1 MSDVAAPR
9 TAAFRN
15 LRARFDQLSVAA
27 KLVALCAAAILMLM
41 ASGFTVVTMHASSV
55 VGRGSIETSEATAQ
69 FYAREI
75 ANELNAVTGAARAM
89 ATGFSADLTREGF
102 VPEREI
108 GQLRAYLDAAPSV
121 LGNWLMLEPGYARP
135 EAAGQ
140 PGFNSEGRFGPYW
153 TRDHKGKVTAQIP
166 SGSAD
171 WTNDYYAGGLKRGAG
186 RLSKPYVYQVDG
198 KDVTMLSITFPVK
211 RGGRVA
217 GVAGYDIGLN
227 ELSERLKKLR
237 PLGSGRVRLIAQDD
251 SWLAH
256 EDASKRMKPY
266 DEDQRGLID
275 AVIRS
280 GTPQRFDLVDPDG
293 SAWERF
299 AVPVTV
305 EGAEDRWAV
314 VVDIPM
320 SAITAPAH
328 ALTLMLVV
336 VAILVILGA
345 LCVLWM
351 ASKRIVGL
359 PLGRLSDTVDRL
371 AKGEDVPV
379 GETERQDEVGTLA
392 RAADVFRLA
401 AAERE
406 REQARNAE
414 EQRIVTAAIGTG
426 LSALREGKLAARIDA
441 DFPPAY
447 AQLKTDFNATATT
460 LRDLI
465 AAVVERSE
473 SIQTGSTEIARAA
486 QDLASRSESS
496 AASLEETSAAL
507 SQIDQRLRASA
518 ASADETLGCAKRAN
532 ASVAGGRDV
541 ASGAV
546 AAMHRVSEC
555 AKGIDDVIEGLD
567 KIAFQT
573 RVLAMNAAVEAG
585 RAGEAGRGFAVVADL
600 VSALAMR
607 AEEEAKRARDQL
619 TVTQEEVGNAVG
631 AVGDVDGALVQ
642 IADIF
647 TQVDTLVGS
656 LVDNNRVQAMSISEI
671 VIAVSGMDST
681 TQQNAAMV
689 EETSAAAQ
697 QLRTEATD
705 LAGRAAQFEIDAT
718 PQSGRSYAAAA

>member
-1 MSDVAAPR
+1 MSNAAAPLHAG
-9 TAAFRN
+9 TQT
-15 LRARFDQLSVAA
+15 LRGRFDRLSVAG
-27 KLVALCAAAILMLM
+27 KLVALCAAAISLLLTV
-41 ASGFTVVTMHASSV
+41 GFAVVTMHASTV
-55 VGRGSIETSEATAQ
+55 VARGSTDTAEATAQ

-75 ANELNAVTGAARAM
+75 ANDLNAVTGAARAM
-89 ATGFSADLTREGF
+89 ATGFSADLTREGL
-102 VPEREI
+102 VPDREI
-108 GQLRAYLDAAPSV
+108 TQLRAYLDAAPTV

-135 EAAGQ
+135 EAGGQ
-140 PGFNSEGRFGPYW
+140 PGFNADGRFGPYW
-153 TRDHKGKVTAQIP
+153 TRDAAGKVTAQNP
-166 SGSAD
+166 SGTSD
-171 WTNDYYAGGLKRGAG
+171 WANDYYAGGLKRDAG

-198 KDVTMLSITFPVK
+198 KDVTMLSVTFPVK
-211 RGGRVA
+211 RGGSVI
-217 GVAGYDIGLN
+217 GLTGYDIGLN
-227 ELSERLKKLR
+227 DLSERLKKLR
-237 PLGSGRVRLIAQDD
+237 PLGTGRVRLIAQDD
-251 SWLAH
+251 NWIAH
-256 EDASKRMKPY
+256 ENPDKRMKAY

-280 GTPQRFDLVDPDG
+280 GKPQRFDIVDPDG
-293 SAWERF
+293 SEWERF
-299 AVPVTV
+299 AVPVAV
-305 EGAEDRWAV
+305 DGADDRWAV
-314 VVDIPM
+314 VVDIPQ

-328 ALTLMLVV
+328 ALTMMLVV
-336 VAILVILGA
+336 VAILVVAGA
-345 LCVLWM
+345 LGTLWM

-371 AKGEDVPV
+371 AKGENLAV
-379 GETERQDEVGTLA
+379 GETGRADEIGTLA

-406 REQARNAE
+406 REQARNVD

-426 LSALREGKLAARIDA
+426 LSALREGRLTARIDA
-441 DFPPAY
+441 EFPPAY

-518 ASADETLGCAKRAN
+518 ASADETLTCAKRAN

-555 AKGIDDVIEGLD
+555 ARGIDDVIEGLD

-631 AVGDVDGALVQ
+631 AVGDVDVALVQ

-689 EETSAAAQ
+689 EQTSAAAQ

-705 LAGRAAQFEIDAT
+705 LAGRAAQFDIDGK
-718 PQSGRSYAAAA
+718 PQSRSYAAAA

>member
-1 MSDVAAPR
+1 LSNA
-9 TAAFRN
+9 TATLHTQGQK
-15 LRARFDQLSVAA
+15 LRGRFDRLPVAG
-27 KLVALCAAAILMLM
+27 KLVTLCAAAIGVLL
-41 ASGFTVVTMHASSV
+41 AIGFTIVTLQASAV
-55 VGRGSIETSEATAQ
+55 VGRGSSETAQATAER
-69 FYAREI
+69 YASDI
-75 ANELNAVTGAARAM
+75 ATDVNGIVGASHAMARSISTDLTTNGFAPERTIAQLRGFLGAAP
-89 ATGFSADLTREGF
+89 T
-102 VPEREI
+102 
-108 GQLRAYLDAAPSV
+108 V
-121 LGNWLMLEPGYARP
+121 LGSWSILEPEYHRP
-135 EAAGQ
+135 DLAGQ
-140 PGFNSEGRFGPYW
+140 PGWNVAGGFAPYV
-153 TRDHKGKVTAQIP
+153 TRDKAGKITLQPASP
-166 SGSAD
+166 PED
-171 WTNDYYAGGLKRGAG
+171 WQKDYYAEGLKRAAG
-186 RLSKPYVYQVDG
+186 RLSLPYVYPVDG
-198 KDVTMLSITFPVK
+198 KDVTMFSITFPLR
-211 RGGRVA
+211 RGDQVVGVSGFDISLDDLSA
-217 GVAGYDIGLN
+217 GLMK
-227 ELSERLKKLR
+227 EK
-237 PLGSGRVRLIAQDD
+237 PLGSGRVRLIAQDGK
-251 SWLAH
+251 WIAH
-256 EDASKRMKPY
+256 ENAELRMKPY
-266 DEDQRGLID
+266 DEDEKGLID
-275 AVIRS
+275 TVIKS
-280 GTPQRFDLVDPDG
+280 GKAQSFEHVDADG
-293 SAWERF
+293 SHWARF
-299 AVPVTV
+299 AVPVAV
-305 EGAEDRWAV
+305 DGIDDRWAV
-314 VVDIPM
+314 VVDIPVA
-320 SAITAPAH
+320 AITAPAN
-328 ALTLMLVV
+328 ALTWMLVV
-336 VAILVILGA
+336 IAIVLIAGA
-345 LCVLWM
+345 AAALWF
-351 ASKRIVGL
+351 ASKRVVGL

-371 AKGEDVPV
+371 AKGEDVAV

-406 REQARNAE
+406 REQARNAD

-426 LSALREGKLAARIDA
+426 LSALREGRLTARIDA

-671 VIAVSGMDST
+671 VIAVSGMDAT

-689 EETSAAAQ
+689 EQTSAAAQ

-705 LAGRAAQFEIDAT
+705 LAGRAAQFDIDGT
-718 PQSGRSYAAAA
+718 PQRRSYAAAA